1 MENIEPNFDDNSL
14 NEYPDDDQDYIDS
27 KTLGNFSFLEANQK
41 VIPFKYRVSTFQTS
55 PSNFNF
61 LENRN
66 QYSLIIPIIIEND
79 SLSNSKKLRK
89 SMNSLYLSL
98 PELLQIGITN
108 KNILICLFFLH
119 FSSNKT
125 FSQLYPNTDYL
136 AACCTGDLD
145 YNCSSC
151 YIVSSTG
158 IPIPIISFNKNNATS
173 VECLKVF
180 YLIILDDIKNFNMIN
195 QNFNYNDSNSD
206 NEKKVDEI
214 FYVLNW
220 ENGVIPQK
228 NTISNLIK
236 ASSTQPM
243 SLIPAVDI
251 IPNNIFGELL
261 KFYSLYLQIYF
272 YYYYDMTTS
281 CPLNHK
287 FYLIKMDKKFFDV
300 IKNYFSNFIYNDADM
315 LYNDYKFGV
324 FLDEN
329 GYYTNFINEI
339 SVSYYER
346 KLYFND
352 FMMEYCKINS
362 VTTLII
368 FDLLRSFSTW
378 NNVTYVKVIKKFF
391 LIFQIIDII
400 LDFFIVGLTI
410 LITFC
415 IFHECFSQEDDRLV
429 SFFTVIYII
438 CTVCCCSFSL
448 ITPKHSGRD
457 RTFLVFHIAF
467 YCFFIFFFT
476 CTIISI
482 CQIKRNKNNDDY
494 KFKSIPFIVLVSLN
508 IVFYLT
514 PLFFH
519 IKVVIKSFL
528 SGIKFFCISLPGIL
542 SVFKFHSLINCLDLY
557 GQSIFTKS
565 DSKRK
570 INERKKMLIL
580 LFFISNAAF
589 GFIAYFLTNR
599 TRRVTFIFISGI
611 LFTIFNGL
619 KVIAIIC
626 GYIKLYLRKRDLI
639 KFMEEEKNNQK
650 SNSNSLSSIEDEKL
664 DKNEDNKNDKNMKI
678 QDMDLNQLKNYFGDL
693 ETKTEVSNLES
704 RRRSLITNRNNNNNN
719 NNNLQNN
726 NFNNDNYKSYSNN
739 ENSNSNNSNS
749 NNSKSNSNNSNS
761 KSNNSNSNS
770 NNSNS
775 NSNSYKTK

>member
-1 MENIEPNFDDNSL
+1 MENIEQNFEENSL

-98 PELLQIGITN
+98 PELHQIGITN

-180 YLIILDDIKNFNMIN
+180 YLIILDDIKNGNMIN
-195 QNFNYNDSNSD
+195 QNFNYNDSNSE
-206 NEKKVDEI
+206 NEKKVNEI

-243 SLIPAVDI
+243 SLIPSVDI
-251 IPNNIFGELL
+251 IPNNFFGEML

-287 FYLIKMDKKFFDV
+287 FYLIKMDKKLFDV
-300 IKNYFSNFIYNDADM
+300 IKTYFSNYIYNDAEM
-315 LYNDYKFGV
+315 LYHDYKFGV

-346 KLYFND
+346 NLYFND

-362 VTTLII
+362 VTILIL

-378 NNVTYVKVIKKFF
+378 NNLTIVKVIKKFF
-391 LIFQIIDII
+391 LFFQIIDII
-400 LDFFIVGLTI
+400 IEFFFVGLTI
-410 LITFC
+410 LISFC
-415 IFHECFSQEDDRLV
+415 IFHECFTQEDDRLV
-429 SFFTVIYII
+429 SFFTIIYII

-467 YCFFIFFFT
+467 YLFYIFFFT

-482 CQIKRNKNNDDY
+482 TQIAKNKANDDY
-494 KFKSIPFIVLVSLN
+494 KFKLIPLIVLVSLN
-508 IVFYLT
+508 IIFYLT

-519 IKVVIKSFL
+519 IKLVIKNL
-528 SGIKFFCISLPGIL
+528 CSGIKFFSISLPGIL
-542 SVFKFHSLINCLDLY
+542 SVFRYHYLINCLDLY
-557 GQSIFTKS
+557 GQSILSKS
-565 DSKRK
+565 DVKRK

-580 LFFISNAAF
+580 LFFISNASF

-619 KVIAIIC
+619 KVIAIVC

-650 SNSNSLSSIEDEKL
+650 SDTNSLSSIEDEKL
-664 DKNEDNKNDKNMKI
+664 EKVEENKNEKDIKI
-678 QDMDLNQLKNYFGDL
+678 QDMDLEQLKNYFGDL
-693 ETKTEVSNLES
+693 ETKTELSNLES
-704 RRRSLITNRNNNNNN
+704 RRKSLVTNRKILDSNNNYINNNSQNNNNSSNN
-719 NNNLQNN
+719 NNE
-726 NFNNDNYKSYSNN
+726 NDNENGNENDDDNKSYSND
-739 ENSNSNNSNS
+739 ENSNSNTNSNVNSNS
-749 NNSKSNSNNSNS
+749 NN
-761 KSNNSNSNS
+761 
-770 NNSNS
+770 
-775 NSNSYKTK
+775 TK

>member
-1 MENIEPNFDDNSL
+1 MENIDQNFEENSL

-41 VIPFKYRVSTFQTS
+41 VIPFKYRVSTSQTS

-98 PELLQIGITN
+98 PELHQIGITN

-195 QNFNYNDSNSD
+195 HNFNYNDSNSD
-206 NEKKVDEI
+206 DEKKVNEI

-243 SLIPAVDI
+243 SLIPSVNI
-251 IPNNIFGELL
+251 IPNNFFGEML

-287 FYLIKMDKKFFDV
+287 FYLIKMDKKLFDV
-300 IKNYFSNFIYNDADM
+300 IKNYFSSYIYNDADM
-315 LYNDYKFGV
+315 LYHDYKFGV

-339 SVSYYER
+339 SVFYNER
-346 KLYFND
+346 NLYFND

-362 VTTLII
+362 ATILII

-378 NNVTYVKVIKKFF
+378 NNFTYTKVIKKFF
-391 LIFQIIDII
+391 LFFQIIDII
-400 LDFFIVGLTI
+400 IEFFFVGLTI
-410 LITFC
+410 LISFC
-415 IFHECFSQEDDRLV
+415 IFHECFTQEDDRLV
-429 SFFTVIYII
+429 SFFIIIYII

-448 ITPKHSGRD
+448 ITPRHSGRD
-457 RTFLVFHIAF
+457 RTFLAFHISF
-467 YCFFIFFFT
+467 YLFYIFFFT
-476 CTIISI
+476 CTILAI
-482 CQIKRNKNNDDY
+482 CQIAKNKTNDVY
-494 KFKSIPFIVLVSLN
+494 KFKLIPLVVLVSLN
-508 IVFYLT
+508 IIFYLT

-519 IKVVIKSFL
+519 IKIVIKNL
-528 SGIKFFCISLPGIL
+528 YSGFKFFSISLPGIL
-542 SVFKFHSLINCLDLY
+542 SVFRCHYLINCLDLY
-557 GQSIFTKS
+557 GQSIFSKS
-565 DSKRK
+565 DVKRK

-580 LFFISNAAF
+580 LFFISNSAI

-599 TRRVTFIFISGI
+599 TRRVTFIFTSGVI
-611 LFTIFNGL
+611 FTIFNGL
-619 KVIAIIC
+619 KVIAIIS
-626 GYIKLYLRKRDLI
+626 GYIKLYLRKRELI

-650 SNSNSLSSIEDEKL
+650 SDTNSLSSIEDEKL
-664 DKNEDNKNDKNMKI
+664 DKIEENKNDKNMKI
-678 QDMDLNQLKNYFGDL
+678 QDMDLEQLKNYFGDL
-693 ETKTEVSNLES
+693 ETKTELSNLES
-704 RRRSLITNRNNNNNN
+704 RRKSLATTRKILDPTNNIINSNSQNNNNDNN
-719 NNNLQNN
+719 NNSSDNN
-726 NFNNDNYKSYSNN
+726 NENDNKSYSND
-739 ENSNSNNSNS
+739 E
-749 NNSKSNSNNSNS
+749 
-761 KSNNSNSNS
+761 
-770 NNSNS
+770 NSNS
-775 NSNSYKTK
+775 NSNSHSNLNTNSNNSK